1 MATVDRYL
9 IQNSNNSKLYIK
21 WIPSKLILGLNMTE
35 SDKSLVASI
44 ALQAGIK
51 EVTEMYINDNDNL
64 ADKKYKRQ

>member
-1 MATVDRYL
+1 
-9 IQNSNNSKLYIK
+9 
-21 WIPSKLILGLNMTE
+21 MTE

-64 ADKKYKRQ
+64 ADKKYKR